1 MRKSIFLILI
11 FFTTYL
17 YSQQAISLD
26 EVRKAGLYVVEIE
39 TINNEEPEGLIITK
53 PGTEGENMTYKNKVP
68 CRIVISL
75 DENILYDSGPYLK
88 NTSGAIIRITGNTSA
103 YFSDPLNMPYR
114 IKLETASDLLCRGN
128 NDVYKD
134 KNWRLLKDAVTLNT
148 IVGLKLSRIMGLEW
162 TAAYVPCNV
171 IINGDYRGCYLLME
185 SMKRNEKCRINCDK
199 KKGYII
205 EKDPYWWKENLS
217 FSSTWYHDDNVYRW
231 TWKYPDEEDVTEEN
245 ELYINN
251 YIVSMEESLQQGNY
265 EDYIDISS
273 FTKWILSHDILG
285 TRDSWGSNMYI
296 KKFDES
302 NQSRLELPC
311 LWDFDSSYEITP
323 GTFSKLHIESNEYFY
338 ALMNSSNPSFRN
350 AYVKLWK
357 EKKEEITN
365 TLTAFLNEFKDTEE
379 AKAIDISRKLY
390 NNRWGYYYGTVKS
403 DVQHTLKWINSHFPL
418 LDQQIQ
424 SIETNISEINYS
436 HDDKYKQ
443 YYNIQGMKINTIK
456 NNSIIICRDSNGKT
470 TKFIKNR

>member
-1 MRKSIFLILI
+1 M
-11 FFTTYL
+11 
-17 YSQQAISLD
+17 
-26 EVRKAGLYVVEIE
+26 
-39 TINNEEPEGLIITK
+39 
-53 PGTEGENMTYKNKVP
+53 
-68 CRIVISL
+68 
-75 DENILYDSGPYLK
+75 
-88 NTSGAIIRITGNTSA
+88 
-103 YFSDPLNMPYR
+103 
-114 IKLETASDLLCRGN
+114 
-128 NDVYKD
+128 
-134 KNWRLLKDAVTLNT
+134 
-148 IVGLKLSRIMGLEW
+148 
-162 TAAYVPCNV
+162 
-171 IINGDYRGCYLLME
+171 
-185 SMKRNEKCRINCDK
+185 
-199 KKGYII
+199 
-205 EKDPYWWKENLS
+205 S

-311 LWDFDSSYEITP
+311 LWDFDSSYEIKP

-365 TLTAFLNEFKDTEE
+365 TLTAFLNEFEDTEE

-424 SIETNISEINYS
+424 SIETNISEINYL

-443 YYNIQGMKINTIK
+443 YYNIQGMIINTIK

>member
-1 MRKSIFLILI
+1 MKKYLFLFFVNILFSNHTI
-11 FFTTYL
+11 AQNYFD
-17 YSQQAISLD
+17 ISTL
-26 EVRKAGLYVVEIE
+26 KKTGLTLVEIN
-39 TINNEEPEGLIITK
+39 TNDGVMPTCDYADAPEGSMGSTCINQT
-53 PGTEGENMTYKNKVP
+53 KVP
-68 CRIVISL
+68 CRIIISL
-75 DENILYDSGPYLK
+75 KDDIYYDSGEYSK
-88 NTSGAIIRITGNTSA
+88 GVSGATIKINGNTSS
-103 YFSDPLNMPYR
+103 FHDNKPYK
-114 IKLETASDLLCRGN
+114 IKLQTKADLLNRN
-128 NDVYKD
+128 NEKYKD
-134 KNWRLLKDAVTLNT
+134 KNWRLLKDARTLKT
-148 IVGLKLSRIMGLEW
+148 IIGLKINELLGLPW
-162 TAAYVPCNV
+162 TPAYRPCNV
-171 IINGDYRGCYLLME
+171 FINNEYQGCYLLIE
-185 SMKRNEKCRINCDK
+185 SVERNSDCRLDVDK
-199 KKGYII
+199 SSGYII
-205 EKDPYWWKENLS
+205 ERDPYWWKENTF
-217 FSSTWYHDDNVYRW
+217 FSTQYFEPYKGYRW

-365 TLTAFLNEFKDTEE
+365 TLTAFLNEFEDTEE